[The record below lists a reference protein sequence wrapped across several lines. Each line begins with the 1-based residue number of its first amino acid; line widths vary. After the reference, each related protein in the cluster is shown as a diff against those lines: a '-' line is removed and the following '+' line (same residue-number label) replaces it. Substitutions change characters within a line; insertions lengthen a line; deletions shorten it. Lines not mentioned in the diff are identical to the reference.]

1 MLGKMLIHG
10 LIAATLIGSAAAV
23 YAQGKDNGYLPST
36 AKPAAVSGKL
46 EAPPAGKEADGYV
59 RPSRDDKRERSGKAE
74 RHHERHDRHHDEDD
88 D

>member
-23 YAQGKDNGYLPST
+23 YAQGRDNGYLPST
-36 AKPAAVSGKL
+36 ARPTAVSGTV

-74 RHHERHDRHHDEDD
+74 RHHERHHDEDD